1 MTLETFYS
9 TFWAL
14 VPAIVAIGLALITKE
29 VYSSLFIGILVGG
42 MFYSGF
48 SFVGT
53 MEHVFNDGMI
63 ASLALLFSFLL
74 NNVTLKS
81 IVGRPRPYDTI
92 EGLTLLSTPEIDTSF
107 PSGHTSCAVS
117 VGLAILLAAKRKW
130 PGIIMMAF
138 AALMA
143 FSRLYLGAHYPS
155 DVLTAI
161 VTATL
166 MTFLA
171 LFVFRKLEKAW
182 KDRHPEKPEEPPK
195 EDPPPEEGMA

>member
-1 MTLETFYS
+1 MPDSFTQWEGEILLYIQDHIRTEWLDPVMIAISS
-9 TFWAL
+9 TGKTGA
-14 VPAIVAIGLALITKE
+14 
-29 VYSSLFIGILVGG
+29 LFIALCIALMIPKKTRRV
-42 MFYSGF
+42 
-48 SFVGT
+48 
-53 MEHVFNDGMI
+53 GMI

-130 PGIIMMAF
+130 PGIIMMAI

>member
-1 MTLETFYS
+1 MPDSFTQWEGEILLYIQDHIRTEWLDPVMIAISSPGKTGAF
-9 TFWAL
+9 FIAL
-14 VPAIVAIGLALITKE
+14 CIALMIPKKTRR
-29 VYSSLFIGILVGG
+29 V
-42 MFYSGF
+42 
-48 SFVGT
+48 
-53 MEHVFNDGMI
+53 GMI